1 MSDTFGSG
9 VRLTGST
16 DKKPIHTGGA
26 ATWGFQLSAGS
37 KSVKIVFDVTTGP
50 DADSAPEWNVAL
62 YDSAGELW
70 NNYRS
75 RKEISVEIN
84 GNKPKDLKLEVICP
98 KGARYGDEV
107 SVEITAEGSG
117 GNASITFQAVAM
129 QSIMVLKTQMDQEKS
144 VTDSLTSKAN
154 IGEKDIFAILS
165 PANLRG
171 YIFVE
176 GMNTERLREKTRDI
190 RKARSFVDG
199 ETSLAEIDHYLT
211 PLSTVVGIVEGDL
224 VELVNGPFKGER
236 ARVQQIDQGK
246 EEITVELIE
255 AMVPIPV
262 TVKGDS
268 VRVIEKER

>member
-1 MSDTFGSG
+1 MSDNFGSG
-9 VRLTGST
+9 VRLSGKNDTKS
-16 DKKPIHTGGA
+16 IHTGGVV
-26 ATWGFQLSAGS
+26 TWDFQLAADA
-37 KSVKIVFDVTTGP
+37 KEVKLQFDVTTGP

-62 YDSAGELW
+62 YDSSGELW
-70 NNYRS
+70 SNYRS
-75 RKEISVEIN
+75 KKEISIDVP
-84 GNKPKDLKLEVICP
+84 GNKPKDLKMEVICP

-107 SVEITAEGSG
+107 TVAVEATGPG
-117 GNASITFQAVAM
+117 GNASIEFSAIAT

-144 VTDSLTSKAN
+144 VVDSLLSKAN